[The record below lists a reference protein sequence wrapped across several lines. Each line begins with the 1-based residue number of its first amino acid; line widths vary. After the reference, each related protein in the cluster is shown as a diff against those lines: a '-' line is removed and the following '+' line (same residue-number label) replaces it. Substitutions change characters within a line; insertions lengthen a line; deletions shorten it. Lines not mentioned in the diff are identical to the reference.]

1 MLTGELATNQFDGKE
16 GEKMRLNGK
25 LARLGQSLKQQINGG
40 LLHILSGNLLV
51 KGIGVIASIL
61 VVRLVDKTEYA
72 YYSYANNL
80 YGYINLLNGLG
91 LSTAL
96 LKFCARD
103 NTPEKDKAYYRFAL
117 TRGSWFQL
125 LFALIL
131 CVGVYLFPI
140 PFPQARP
147 FVLAMAFLPLL
158 SYIQSTAQIYHR
170 AHGKNK
176 RYAYIGILQAAVVC
190 IAGVSLAWVFGTI
203 GMVAAQYIAL
213 SVTILVG
220 YRFVRS
226 RQRGITAQRLGAD
239 EKKKFWAMALSLMV
253 ANLFSA
259 MMPLNETYLVNN
271 LIQDE
276 VITAN
281 FRVAGVIPGLLI
293 LLTSSLMV
301 YYFPIVARMKEPQQ
315 TLKTVVRIGLLT
327 FGGIAICATIGAF
340 LSPIIIKI
348 LFGNK
353 YLDAIPI
360 MNILWVMRAINAGV
374 RMVPMNLL
382 PAMGYTRF
390 NAISAIVSCIIQTGL
405 DYFLILNMG
414 IYGVAYASILVYI
427 LSGAASWGYLIYVCK
442 KGRRAEI

>member
-1 MLTGELATNQFDGKE
+1 MMGIKNIQAN
-16 GEKMRLNGK
+16 
-25 LARLGQSLKQQINGG
+25 LKQTLQNQISGG

-51 KGIGVIASIL
+51 KGISVIASII

-80 YGYINLLNGLG
+80 YGYINLLSGLG

-96 LKFCARD
+96 LKFCARE
-103 NTPEKDKAYYRFAL
+103 NSPELDKAYYRFAL
-117 TRGSWFQL
+117 IRGSAFQF

-131 CVGVYLFPI
+131 CIGVYLTPI

-147 FVLAMAFLPLL
+147 FVLTMALLPVL
-158 SYIQSTAQIYHR
+158 SFVQESSQIYHR

-176 RYAYIGILQAAVVC
+176 RYAYIGILQATVLCVVG
-190 IAGVSLAWVFGTI
+190 IGLAFVLGTM

-213 SVTILVG
+213 CATILVG

-226 RQRGITAQRLGAD
+226 RQRGVITMRLEPA
-239 EKKKFWAMALSLMV
+239 EKKKIWVMALSLMV

-281 FRVAGVIPGLLI
+281 FKVADVVPSLLGLL
-293 LLTSSLMV
+293 TGSLMV
-301 YYFPIVARMKEPQQ
+301 YYFPIVARMKDPK
-315 TLKTVVRIGLLT
+315 LILSKVIRIGIFT
-327 FGGIAICATIGAF
+327 FAIIAICAALGAI
-340 LSPIIIKI
+340 LSPVIIKL

-353 YLDAIPI
+353 YIDAIPI

-414 IYGVAYASILVYI
+414 IYGVAYASIIVYI